1 MQIYNPSASFAR
13 PADTTV
19 YAAGDLVANNTTAG
33 SVVPLSFTMQSNIVI
48 GPFSLWRCRLRKST
62 TSVANASFRVHLY
75 EASPVAA
82 NGDNGAYTTDKSAN
96 YLGFINVDMTTA
108 PGAKFNDGAVGI
120 GAAAAGSDFNV
131 RLASGTTVYALI
143 EALAAYTPGSAES
156 FALTLELIEH
166 YPRGG

>member
-13 PADTTV
+13 PADTTA
-19 YAAGDLVANNTTAG
+19 YAAGDLVANSTTAG
-33 SVVPLSFTMQSNIVI
+33 SVLPLSFTMQSNIII

-62 TSVANASFRVHLY
+62 TSVSNANFRVHLY
-75 EASPVAA
+75 EASPTPA
-82 NGDNGAYTTDKSAN
+82 NGDNGAYTTDKAAN
-96 YLGFINVDMTTA
+96 YLGFINVDMTTT

-120 GAAAAGSDFNV
+120 GSASAGADFNV
-131 RLASGTTVYALI
+131 RLVSGTTVYALI
-143 EALAAYTPGSAES
+143 EALAAYTPGNAET